1 MPVAPDTLLVVE
13 ITTKITRHCQMS
25 PGRQNPYQPKSSG
38 LSKTYLEFCSSVM
51 KQTPTPS
58 TIHHVLILPP
68 QHISLCLFTTWKI
81 IGYLVF
87 SNNSSLSSPHFSEVK
102 LWGWLPLAC
111 HFASSTKL
119 SGSSWLPDAHIIQP
133 LGWQAWPTCSL
144 CPTSSRTAMRVVQH
158 KII

>member
-51 KQTPTPS
+51 TQTPTPS

-68 QHISLCLFTTWKI
+68 QHISLCLFNTWKI
-81 IGYLVF
+81 IGYLVS
-87 SNNSSLSSPHFSEVK
+87 SNNSSLSSPHLLSMASTCLS
-102 LWGWLPLAC
+102 LWFQHKAIRVLLTTKCSHNPTAWLA
-111 HFASSTKL
+111 
-119 SGSSWLPDAHIIQP
+119 GV
-133 LGWQAWPTCSL
+133 PTCSL
-144 CPTSSRTAMRVVQH
+144 CPSSSRTAMRVVQH